1 MKHRSGVLLVLAT
14 VGAVAVTACGS
25 SADSSSTSPSDG
37 VTTLTSA
44 AAATS
49 STSGSAGATSASS
62 DAGSSTG
69 STDLSGSS
77 TPTGASRFD
86 RAKDALAAGDFST
99 FLNLLQLSGLARDIE
114 ERQVTILAPTEDA
127 FKKLTKDQLTD
138 LATNPTKIDDILK
151 RHIVDEVLSFDEL
164 AAKSSVTTL
173 SGDTLTV
180 SDDGGTVTVNG
191 AVVSAPKS
199 DSVSG
204 EQGQEISVLGIDTVL
219 LDGK

>member
-1 MKHRSGVLLVLAT
+1 MNHRVVLVLAAL
-14 VGAVAVTACGS
+14 GALALGACGS
-25 SADSSSTSPSDG
+25 SVDSSSTSPTDR
-37 VTTLTSA
+37 VTTVSSATPGTTSA
-44 AAATS
+44 AGVTG
-49 STSGSAGATSASS
+49 TDSAGTSASN
-62 DAGSSTG
+62 
-69 STDLSGSS
+69 GSS
-77 TPTGASRFD
+77 TPGGSSAGTSRFD

-99 FLNLLQLSGLARDIE
+99 FLNLLQLSGLAREIE

-127 FKKLTKDQLTD
+127 FQKLTKSQLAD

-180 SDDGGTVTVNG
+180 ANDGGTVTVNG
-191 AVVSAPKS
+191 AVVSEPKS

-204 EQGQEISVLGIDTVL
+204 EDGQEISVLGIDTVL

>member
-1 MKHRSGVLLVLAT
+1 MKHRTATFVALAAL
-14 VGAVAVTACGS
+14 GGVAVTACGS
-25 SADSSSTSPSDG
+25 SADSSSTPPSVG
-37 VTTLTSA
+37 VTTLTSPSR
-44 AAATS
+44 ATS
-49 STSGSAGATSASS
+49 STASSAGTTSASS

-77 TPTGASRFD
+77 ASSGTSRFD

-127 FKKLTKDQLTD
+127 FQKLTKDQLAD

-151 RHIVDEVLSFDEL
+151 RHILDEVLTFDEL

-180 SDDGGTVTVNG
+180 SNDGGTVTVNG

-204 EQGQEISVLGIDTVL
+204 EQGQEVSVLGIDTVL
-219 LDGK
+219 LDAQ

>member
-1 MKHRSGVLLVLAT
+1 MKHRTGMLVALVT
-14 VGAVAVTACGS
+14 LGAAVTACGS
-25 SADSSSTSPSDG
+25 SADSTSPSDSG
-37 VTTLTSA
+37 STLTSA
-44 AAATS
+44 ATAAT
-49 STSGSAGATSASS
+49 STSGSGGTTASSS

-69 STDLSGSS
+69 STAPGGSGTS
-77 TPTGASRFD
+77 TDASRFD
-86 RAKDALAAGDFST
+86 RAADALAAGDFTT
-99 FLNLLQLSGLARDIE
+99 FLNLLQLSGLAHDIE

-127 FKKLTKDQLTD
+127 FKKLTKSDLAD

-180 SDDGGTVTVNG
+180 SNDGGTVTVNG
-191 AVVSAPKS
+191 AVVSKPKS

-204 EQGQEISVLGIDTVL
+204 EGGQEISVLGIDTVL
-219 LDGK
+219 LDGQ

>member
-1 MKHRSGVLLVLAT
+1 MNHRVVLVL
-14 VGAVAVTACGS
+14 GALGALALGACGS
-25 SADSSSTSPSDG
+25 SVDSSSTSPTDRVTTVSSATPGTTSTG
-37 VTTLTSA
+37 VTGTD
-44 AAATS
+44 
-49 STSGSAGATSASS
+49 SAGTSASN
-62 DAGSSTG
+62 
-69 STDLSGSS
+69 GSS
-77 TPTGASRFD
+77 TPSGSSAGTSRFD

-99 FLNLLQLSGLARDIE
+99 FLNLLQLSGLAREIE

-127 FKKLTKDQLTD
+127 FQKLTKSQLAD

-151 RHIVDEVLSFDEL
+151 RHIVDEVLTFDEL

-180 SDDGGTVTVNG
+180 SNDGGNVTVNG

-204 EQGQEISVLGIDTVL
+204 EQGQEVSVLGIDTVL
-219 LDGK
+219 LDAQ

>member
-1 MKHRSGVLLVLAT
+1 MNHRVVLVLAAL
-14 VGAVAVTACGS
+14 GALALGACGS
-25 SADSSSTSPSDG
+25 SVDSSSTSPTDR
-37 VTTLTSA
+37 VTTVSSATPGTTS
-44 AAATS
+44 T
-49 STSGSAGATSASS
+49 AGAAGTDSTGTSAST
-62 DAGSSTG
+62 GSSAP
-69 STDLSGSS
+69 SGSS
-77 TPTGASRFD
+77 AGTSRFD

-127 FKKLTKDQLTD
+127 FQKLTKDQLAD

-151 RHIVDEVLSFDEL
+151 RHILDEVLTFDEL

-180 SDDGGTVTVNG
+180 SNDGGNVTVNG

-204 EQGQEISVLGIDTVL
+204 EQGQEVSVLGIDTVL
-219 LDGK
+219 LDAQ

>member
-1 MKHRSGVLLVLAT
+1 MNHRVVLVL
-14 VGAVAVTACGS
+14 GALGALALGACGS
-25 SADSSSTSPSDG
+25 SVDSSSTSPTDRVTTVSSATPGTTSTAG
-37 VTTLTSA
+37 VTGTD
-44 AAATS
+44 
-49 STSGSAGATSASS
+49 SAGTSASN
-62 DAGSSTG
+62 
-69 STDLSGSS
+69 GSS
-77 TPTGASRFD
+77 TPSGSSAGTSRFD

-99 FLNLLQLSGLARDIE
+99 FLNLLQLSGLAREIE

-127 FKKLTKDQLTD
+127 FQKLTKSQLAD

-180 SDDGGTVTVNG
+180 SNDGGTVTVNG
-191 AVVSAPKS
+191 AVVSEPKS

-204 EQGQEISVLGIDTVL
+204 EDGQEISVLGIDTVL

>member
-1 MKHRSGVLLVLAT
+1 MMKDRTGVLVVLAAL
-14 VGAVAVTACGS
+14 GAVSLTACGS
-25 SADSSSTSPSDG
+25 SVDSSSTSPGDA

-44 AAATS
+44 ASGT
-49 STSGSAGATSASS
+49 STSGSEGTSASS

-69 STDLSGSS
+69 STALSGSS
-77 TPTGASRFD
+77 ASTGAGRFD

-127 FKKLTKDQLTD
+127 FKKLTKDQLAD

-151 RHIVDEVLSFDEL
+151 RHIVDEVLTFDEL

-173 SGDTLTV
+173 SGDTLSV
-180 SDDGGTVTVNG
+180 SNDGGTVTVNG

-219 LDGK
+219 LDGQ

>member
-1 MKHRSGVLLVLAT
+1 MNHRVVLVL
-14 VGAVAVTACGS
+14 GALGALALGACGS
-25 SADSSSTSPSDG
+25 SVDSSSTSPTDRVTTVSSATPGTTSTG
-37 VTTLTSA
+37 VTGTD
-44 AAATS
+44 
-49 STSGSAGATSASS
+49 SAGTSASN
-62 DAGSSTG
+62 
-69 STDLSGSS
+69 GSS
-77 TPTGASRFD
+77 TPSGSSAGTSRFD

-99 FLNLLQLSGLARDIE
+99 FLNLLQLSGLAREIE

-127 FKKLTKDQLTD
+127 FQKLTKSQLAD

-180 SDDGGTVTVNG
+180 ANDGGTVTVNG
-191 AVVSAPKS
+191 AVVSEPKS

-204 EQGQEISVLGIDTVL
+204 EDGQEISVLGIDTVL

>member
-1 MKHRSGVLLVLAT
+1 MKHRDGVVLVLAAL
-14 VGAVAVTACGS
+14 GALALGACGS
-25 SADSSSTSPSDG
+25 SLDSSSTSPTDR
-37 VTTLTSA
+37 VTTVSSATPGTTSTAGA
-44 AAATS
+44 AGTD
-49 STSGSAGATSASS
+49 SAGTSAST
-62 DAGSSTG
+62 GSSAP
-69 STDLSGSS
+69 SGSS
-77 TPTGASRFD
+77 AGTSRFD

-99 FLNLLQLSGLARDIE
+99 FLNLLQLSGLAREIE

-127 FKKLTKDQLTD
+127 FKKLTKSQLAD
-138 LATNPTKIDDILK
+138 LATNPTKVDDILK

-180 SDDGGTVTVNG
+180 SNDGGTVTVNG
-191 AVVSAPKS
+191 AVVSEPKS

-204 EQGQEISVLGIDTVL
+204 ADGQEISVLGIDTVL

>member
-1 MKHRSGVLLVLAT
+1 MMKDRTGVLVVLAAL
-14 VGAVAVTACGS
+14 GAVSLTACGS
-25 SADSSSTSPSDG
+25 SVDSSSTSPGDA

-44 AAATS
+44 ASGT
-49 STSGSAGATSASS
+49 STSGSEGTTSASS

-69 STDLSGSS
+69 STALSGSS
-77 TPTGASRFD
+77 ASTGAGRFD

-127 FKKLTKDQLTD
+127 FKKLTKDQLAD

-151 RHIVDEVLSFDEL
+151 RHIVDEVLTFDEL

-173 SGDTLTV
+173 SGDTLSV
-180 SDDGGTVTVNG
+180 SNDGGTVTVNG

-219 LDGK
+219 LDGQ

>member
-1 MKHRSGVLLVLAT
+1 MKHRDGVVLVLAAL
-14 VGAVAVTACGS
+14 GALALGACGS
-25 SADSSSTSPSDG
+25 SVDSSSTSPTDRVTTVSSATPGTTSTG
-37 VTTLTSA
+37 VTGTD
-44 AAATS
+44 
-49 STSGSAGATSASS
+49 SAGTSASN
-62 DAGSSTG
+62 
-69 STDLSGSS
+69 GSS
-77 TPTGASRFD
+77 TPSGSSAGTSRFD

-99 FLNLLQLSGLARDIE
+99 FLNLLQLSGLAREIE

-127 FKKLTKDQLTD
+127 FQKLTKSQLAD

-180 SDDGGTVTVNG
+180 ANDGGTVTVNG
-191 AVVSAPKS
+191 AVVSEPKS

-204 EQGQEISVLGIDTVL
+204 EDGQEISVLGIDTVL

>member
-1 MKHRSGVLLVLAT
+1 MKHRDGVVLVLAAL
-14 VGAVAVTACGS
+14 GALALGACGS
-25 SADSSSTSPSDG
+25 SLDSSSTSPTDR
-37 VTTLTSA
+37 VTTVSSATPGTTSTAGA
-44 AAATS
+44 AGTD
-49 STSGSAGATSASS
+49 SAGTSAST
-62 DAGSSTG
+62 GSSAP
-69 STDLSGSS
+69 SGSS
-77 TPTGASRFD
+77 AGTSRFD

-99 FLNLLQLSGLARDIE
+99 FLNLLQLSGLAREIE

-127 FKKLTKDQLTD
+127 FQKLTKSQLAD

-180 SDDGGTVTVNG
+180 ANDGGTVTVNG
-191 AVVSAPKS
+191 AVVSEPKS

-204 EQGQEISVLGIDTVL
+204 EDGQEISVLGIDTVL
-219 LDGK
+219 LDAQ

>member
-1 MKHRSGVLLVLAT
+1 L
-14 VGAVAVTACGS
+14 
-25 SADSSSTSPSDG
+25 STSPSNG

-44 AAATS
+44 A
-49 STSGSAGATSASS
+49 SASS
-62 DAGSSTG
+62 DAGSPTG
-69 STDLSGSS
+69 STDLSGSGTS
-77 TPTGASRFD
+77 TSSSRFD

-99 FLNLLQLSGLARDIE
+99 FLNLLQLSGLAHDIE

-127 FKKLTKDQLTD
+127 FKKLTKDQLAD

-180 SDDGGTVTVNG
+180 SKDGGTVTVNG
-191 AVVSAPKS
+191 AVVSEPKS

-204 EQGQEISVLGIDTVL
+204 EEGQEISVLGIDTVL

>member
-1 MKHRSGVLLVLAT
+1 MKHRSGVVLGLAAL
-14 VGAVAVTACGS
+14 GAVAVTACGS

-37 VTTLTSA
+37 VTTLTSPA
-44 AAATS
+44 VAS
-49 STSGSAGATSASS
+49 STSGSAGTASASS
-62 DAGSSTG
+62 DAGASTG

-86 RAKDALAAGDFST
+86 RAKDALSAGDFST

-180 SDDGGTVTVNG
+180 SNDGGTVTVNG